1 MEQTIT
7 DGSEVLETTEVA
19 AETTETLESD
29 APKTDEEKEQLKA
42 RLEEIEKKN
51 KQLYERLKK
60 QEKEVKEVSSETLP
74 MKDMLFIAKADIP
87 AEDVDDLLNFAK
99 NMKMS
104 LPDAYKTFSPILRE
118 RAEERKTAAAT
129 MTKGG
134 TRSVNKTTG
143 EDFLSKAEKMGQLPD
158 SDEDMLKLA
167 EARLARLRK
176 K

>member
-1 MEQTIT
+1 MEPEVT

-19 AETTETLESD
+19 QETTETP
-29 APKTDEEKEQLKA
+29 APQTDEEKEQLKS
-42 RLEEIEKKN
+42 RLEEVEKKN

-87 AEDVDDLLNFAK
+87 AEDVDEFLVFAK

-104 LPDAYKTFSPILRE
+104 LPDAYKTYSPILRE
-118 RAEERKTAAAT
+118 KAEERKTAAAT

-143 EDFLSKAEKMGQLPD
+143 EDFLSKAEKMGELPD
-158 SDEDMLKLA
+158 SDDDMLKLA
-167 EARLARLRK
+167 QARLARLRK